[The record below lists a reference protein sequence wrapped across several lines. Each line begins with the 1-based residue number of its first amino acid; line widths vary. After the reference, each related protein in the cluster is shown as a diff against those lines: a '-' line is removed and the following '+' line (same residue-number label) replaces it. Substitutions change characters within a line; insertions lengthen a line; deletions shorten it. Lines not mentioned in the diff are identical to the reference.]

1 MDCPRCHGNGELEK
15 GIGAAGG
22 ASSGN
27 EEKHHGVLCEQGVWP
42 ATCPT
47 CEGSG
52 YLEEA
57 M

>member
-1 MDCPRCHGNGELEK
+1 MDCPRCHGNGELESS
-15 GIGAAGG
+15 AGSG
-22 ASSGN
+22 ASGLN
-27 EEKHHGVLCEQGVWP
+27 EEKHYGADRERGAWP

-52 YLEEA
+52 YLEES